1 MRLTMAIGGL
11 LQPAKASHDASRLFG
26 SFLLLASAWKLQAD
40 FNAVA
45 TDLSKLKLTTI
56 GRKRLVWFGG
66 RGVGKQTF
74 GGTSYRTTVPAALV
88 VRMGAP

>member
-1 MRLTMAIGGL
+1 MAIGGL

-56 GRKRLVWFGG
+56 GR
-66 RGVGKQTF
+66 
-74 GGTSYRTTVPAALV
+74 
-88 VRMGAP
+88 